1 MVIELYLD
9 LLMTFLLAFLRF
21 SLYLVTLKHIA
32 KIKHSFTLFRMSYW
46 LDTLLI
52 TPSNTS
58 FKQKVHL
65 TVSLMS

>member
-1 MVIELYLD
+1 MVMDLYLD
-9 LLMTFLLAFLRF
+9 LLITFFLAFVRF